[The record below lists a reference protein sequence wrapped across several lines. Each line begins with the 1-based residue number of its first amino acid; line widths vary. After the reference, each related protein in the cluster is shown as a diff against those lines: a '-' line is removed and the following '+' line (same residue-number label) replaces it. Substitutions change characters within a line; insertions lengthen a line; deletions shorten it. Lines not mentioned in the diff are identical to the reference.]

1 MKKLILQ
8 TLFASAILACAS
20 CSELDVSLSESQM
33 TDAIQSRS
41 LSTNLEYYY
50 YYRGKKIPLKVH
62 PTKRYVVVEEG
73 GSESVKPLGFKEEQ
87 NSYYVNKTQRG
98 YIVDVDTAQTIKV
111 SSNLNTLNSLTQN
124 DNIVAIEYVIGDSIL
139 TPVSNE
145 FYVKLKKLSDISLL
159 EKYAKAIGC
168 ELEGAIES
176 DNYWICLTSNKN
188 SMLNSLEASNF
199 MYETGHFA
207 KVDPG
212 FLLKFEDF
220 STPSDPDYNLQWNM
234 HSTYGIK
241 ANYAWNITKGSSDI
255 IVAVLEGGIYTEH
268 PDLVNRITDSYDAV
282 NNSTPY
288 IYTDHAT
295 KVAGVIASNH
305 NDLFIAG
312 VAPFI

>member
-220 STPSDPDYNLQWNM
+220 STPSDPDYNLQW
-234 HSTYGIK
+234 
-241 ANYAWNITKGSSDI
+241 SSLS
-255 IVAVLEGGIYTEH
+255 VFL
-268 PDLVNRITDSYDAV
+268 PS
-282 NNSTPY
+282 
-288 IYTDHAT
+288 
-295 KVAGVIASNH
+295 
-305 NDLFIAG
+305 FIF
-312 VAPFI
+312 VTVF